1 MGIEVAVERLGGGEW
16 SLVGEGFTDGNGR
29 ISDLGVGLS
38 TGTYR
43 LRFATGSYGNRL
55 YPEVTVVV
63 SLDEAEDHYH
73 IPLLLSPFGYT
84 TYRGS

>member
-1 MGIEVAVERLGGGEW
+1 MERLSDGEW
-16 SLVGEGFTDGNGR
+16 SLVGKGTTDGNGR